1 MATFRACRI
10 ITKGPGSILGIS
22 AIWSKEVCEQ
32 ILDLWVNR
40 YGRSREDYELD
51 EGDYILPDD
60 EKEVIEE
67 IDLHLAVM
75 LREVITMERRFQE
88 AR

>member
-1 MATFRACRI
+1 MVTFRACQI
-10 ITKGPGSILGIS
+10 VAKGFGPVS
-22 AIWSKEVCEQ
+22 AIWSREVCEQ
-32 ILDLWVNR
+32 ILLLWVNR
-40 YGRSREDYELD
+40 YGRFRKDYELD

-67 IDLHLAVM
+67 KDIYLAVM

-88 AR
+88 AK